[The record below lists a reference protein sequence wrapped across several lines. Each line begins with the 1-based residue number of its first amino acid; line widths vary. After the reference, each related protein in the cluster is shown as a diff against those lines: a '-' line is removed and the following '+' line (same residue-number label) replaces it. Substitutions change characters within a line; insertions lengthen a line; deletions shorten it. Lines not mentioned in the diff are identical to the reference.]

1 MTVFIP
7 IFISLVVIMILIYLI
22 YKNRDNKESLI
33 DDINNIFFSEN
44 KQNLEQF
51 AEDISEFHSILS
63 NRKCRKLVLESL
75 DKSYERIM
83 KNYKYI
89 VSLDEDINMTVP
101 AGEWLLD
108 NIYLIEKE
116 YKDIKKNMP
125 SSYYVKL
132 PVINKG
138 IMKCYPRVYHLAL
151 AIIHNFHGNMN
162 KEFIIK
168 FINEYQKN
176 NILTSSEIW
185 ALPLMLRIALI
196 QKIAI
201 ITEEITYMQRE
212 RKRGEEL
219 ADKIIKNYNDENI
232 EKTIYELKDKGIN
245 ISSYFIETFI
255 NIIND
260 SGIKEE
266 KLNLFIKEQLDIR
279 EKNIDNIINLGYRK
293 QSKQQIVMGNCIN
306 GLRDIEAINWKN
318 IFQNVS
324 VIEQIL
330 KEDPLEIYIDM
341 DFPSKNFYRN
351 KIERLSRKLKLP
363 ESYIAKKSIECAKE
377 FQSEIEEDNYKRHVG
392 YYILEEKGV
401 RLLKKALGVK
411 SEGKYKI
418 KDFLIRNKV
427 RFYIA
432 SIILFTFI
440 FEFFIIKSIGYT
452 NIYVT
457 FLQFII
463 LLIPSSEIV
472 ISILNWSLNNLTKP
486 DFIPKLQFINGISE
500 EASTVVVI
508 PTLIGSK
515 KRAKE
520 LVKDMEIHYLANQ
533 EKNLYFAILG
543 DFKDSKSEKEEN
555 DEEIIKEMLKGVKE
569 LNNKYSKEKEI
580 FFFLNR
586 YRKYNEKEKAWMGWE
601 RKRGKLEEFNRLIRG
616 DKNTTYNVISGDINI
631 LKKVKYVITLDAD
644 TKLPRDVA
652 KRLIG
657 AMEHPLNK
665 PIIDRVK
672 NVVIHGYGLMQP
684 RISISVEDANKTLF
698 SKIFSGQ
705 VGLDTYSTAVS
716 DIYQDIFKEGIF
728 TGKGI
733 YHVDTFNTMLNGEIK
748 ENSVLSHDLLE
759 GSYVRTALVT
769 DIELVDGY
777 PAYYNSSC
785 KRLHRWVRGDWQL
798 IPWIF
803 KKTAIN
809 RLSKWKII
817 DNLRRSILSPNIIIL
832 ILIALLSYYGTDE
845 MIIVAFLS
853 IIAPILFNVSEVIIF
868 PSKGIGLSGRI
879 YSVKNVLK
887 QFFMIFA
894 FIPHK
899 AYLMLD
905 AIIRTLYRLCISKKN
920 LLEWQTAEDA
930 EKMSRKDIKGYI
942 KSMWVGS
949 LMALI
954 ILYLAIRKSN
964 EVAILLVP
972 ACIIWTISPYI
983 AFYVSQDKKNKRYLN
998 KDNRE
1003 LLMDIARRTW
1013 AYFEDFVCEDTKWL
1027 APDNYQEEPYKGVA
1041 YRTSPTNM
1049 GMGIT
1054 SNIVAYDLGFISLKN
1069 LINRLENIVSSMNK
1083 LDKYKGHFYN
1093 WYDIKSGKPLNP
1105 KYISSVDS
1113 GNLIGYL
1120 WVTEESLKDIIN
1132 QPLLGE
1138 KNIDGLLSLLKLA
1151 NEELKEEEN
1160 IDNFYFNLIFIL
1172 KGMEPDIIFMN
1183 NMFIKILNKQKELE
1197 NFNIDI
1203 NNFYW
1208 NKKLYEFL
1216 NESLKELKELIPW
1229 KDQII
1234 ENIGICKNIIEDIRE
1249 FAIKVPIKEIPYKIK
1264 YIIKNLQQIKTK
1276 DNYEREWISDFIEN
1290 LNISIDNIKNLIHN
1304 VHELNLKIDELAK
1317 NTDFKLLYNHERNL
1331 FTIGYNVDSGEIANS
1346 YYDLLASE
1354 SRQASFVAIAKGDI
1368 PQDNWITLGRGITY
1382 MGKKLKGLASWSGT
1396 MFEYLMPLLIMKN
1409 YEGTLLDQTYKS
1421 VIKGQ
1426 QLYTRNKNI
1435 PWGISESAFYHFDG
1449 DKNYQ
1454 YMAFGVPGI
1463 GIKRGLSKDLVISP
1477 YSTILA
1483 LQQDVSGSIKNIND
1497 LIDNDLLDRYGFY
1510 EAVDYT
1516 KNRIPKGKSKAIIK
1530 SFMVHHQGMSL
1541 MALDNTINNNILQ
1554 NRFHNKP
1561 EVKATELLLQERK
1574 SNRIVYNRSIK
1585 KYNTELK
1592 INNIN
1597 QYSRIYNT
1605 AKTYIPRVGVL
1616 SNGSYSLMISNR
1628 GGGYSKK
1635 ENTTIYRWR
1644 EDLTFDSKG
1653 LFLYI
1658 KNINSNNYWSATYEP
1673 CKVEGDNYKTHFS
1686 SDKIIFSR
1694 EDGNIITETHITVSQ
1709 EEDAEIR
1716 SINLK
1721 NNSDHDRVIEI
1732 TSYCEVTLADYN
1744 TDLVHPSFSNLFVKT
1759 EFNEEP
1765 FCILANRRKRSEMNT
1780 SPWVIQTVA
1789 LEGEQ
1794 IGGFQYET
1802 SRMDFIGRGR
1812 NLYNPQAM
1820 DNETNLKNSIGPVLD
1835 PIISIRVRVKL
1846 RAKENCM
1853 VAYTTAFCDSKKEG
1867 IKIAEKYRNIDNV
1880 KNAFNLSWSHSNLEM
1895 KRLGIRSTAANMY
1908 QYILSN
1914 ILFINKNMKEREEY
1928 IKHIKSGQSNLW
1940 SYGISG
1946 DYPIVLVILDKE
1958 RGIDTIRQLLT
1969 AYRYWKLKNINVDL
1983 IIVNTKESSYMQ
1995 PIEDSILNLINTLG
2009 LMNNINKASG
2019 IFLFNKSTI
2028 KEEDFN
2034 LLRAICRLYIDCN
2047 RGSLAEQIDIG
2058 SSKREKLD
2066 LLEKKEIKYN
2076 AKPYKFKIPKLEY
2089 FNEIGGFDIKNNE
2102 YTIILENYNN
2112 TPLPWINIMSNG
2124 NFGFHVSE
2132 SGSSYS
2138 WYKNSRENK
2147 LTNWSNDPIID
2158 GESEHIYVRDE
2169 ITGEIWSITPNP
2181 IRDSGKY
2188 IINHGFGYS
2197 NFKHYANGIIGEI
2210 TNYCPMGDNCK
2221 ISLIKLKNNT
2231 DIRRKISV
2239 TYYASTV
2246 LGVSKQL
2253 SSQYIS
2259 TYLDKENFIYS
2270 RNPYNSS
2277 FKETIAY
2284 LKIIG
2289 GREES
2294 FTGNRKEFL
2303 GIEGSIENPKA
2314 LKYIKLNDEVG
2325 AAMDPCMAENSK
2337 IILEPNEEKV
2347 LIAILGAEDNIDA
2360 VRENINKYNNEI
2372 IAFKELNNTKKYWL
2386 KITNTIKVK
2395 TPDKSMDLMLN
2406 GWLLYQVIVC
2416 RLWSRTAFYQSGGA
2430 YGFRDQLQDVM
2441 AVCYINPDITKKQI
2455 IYSSSRQFKEG
2466 DVQHWWHPIV
2476 ESGIRTRFSDDLLW
2490 LPYVTI
2496 DYIKN
2501 TGDYSILDESI
2512 NYLEEPPLREGEDE
2526 RYNVASISSEKGSI
2540 YEHCIRAINRALKF
2554 GEHNIPLMGS
2564 GDWNDGMST
2573 VGNKGKG
2580 ESVWL
2585 GWFLY
2590 SILKSF
2596 IDICDY
2602 KKDIVNMNRYKEYLQ
2617 FIKENIEKNA
2627 WDGSWYRRAYFDNG
2641 IPLGSIENDE
2651 CIIDSLSQ
2659 SWSVISGAGKESR
2672 VKEAMAAVEKN
2683 LIKKDKGIISL
2694 LTPAFDK
2701 SNLQPGYIKGYLP
2714 GVRENGGQYTH
2725 AAIWVVLAF
2734 CKLKMED
2741 KAWSLFNM
2749 INPINHTKSYFN
2761 CQNYKVEP
2769 YVMTADIYDVE
2780 PHVGRGGWSWY
2791 TGAASWM
2798 YRTGIEGILGLKLKG
2813 KDGFYIDPCIPKDWK
2828 QYEIIYSRGNCKYN
2842 IKVIRENKKEL
2853 WVDGKLKTNNIIP
2866 IFEEGTHEIKV
2877 LI

>member
-7 IFISLVVIMILIYLI
+7 IFISLIVIIILIYLI
-22 YKNRDNKESLI
+22 YRNRENKESLI
-33 DDINNIFFSEN
+33 DDINNIFFSED
-44 KQNLEQF
+44 KQNLGQF
-51 AEDISEFHSILS
+51 AEDISEFHSIVS

-83 KNYKYI
+83 NNYKYI

-108 NIYLIEKE
+108 NIYLIEKQ

-162 KEFIIK
+162 KDFIIK
-168 FINEYQKN
+168 FMNEYQKN
-176 NILTSSEIW
+176 NVLTSSEVW
-185 ALPLMLRIALI
+185 ALPIMLRIALI

-201 ITEEITYMQRE
+201 ITEEITYIQGE

-219 ADKIIKNYNDENI
+219 ADKIIKNYNDGNI
-232 EKTIYELKDKGIN
+232 EKTIDELKNKGIN
-245 ISSYFIETFI
+245 VSPYFIETFI

-260 SGIKEE
+260 NGIKEE
-266 KLNLFIKEQLDIR
+266 KLNLFIKEQLDIK

-306 GLRDIEAINWKN
+306 GLREIEAINWKN

-324 VIEQIL
+324 VIEEIL
-330 KEDPLEIYIDM
+330 KEDPLEVYSDM

-363 ESYIAKKSIECAKE
+363 ESYIARKSIECAKQ
-377 FQSEIEEDNYKRHVG
+377 FKSQIEEDNYKRHVG
-392 YYILEEKGV
+392 YYIVEEKGV
-401 RLLKKALGVK
+401 RLLKKVLGVK
-411 SEGKYKI
+411 SEGRDKI

-427 RFYIA
+427 RSYIT
-432 SIILFTFI
+432 SIIFFTFI

-452 NIYVT
+452 NIYVIL
-457 FLQFII
+457 LQFII

-472 ISILNWSLNNLTKP
+472 VSILNWSLNNLTKP
-486 DFIPKLQFINGISE
+486 DFIPKLQFTNGIYE

-520 LVKDMEIHYLANQ
+520 LVKDMEVYYLANK

-543 DFKDSKSEKEEN
+543 DFKDSNSEKEEN

-616 DKNTTYNVISGDINI
+616 DKNTSYNVISGDINI
-631 LKKVKYVITLDAD
+631 LKRIKYVITLDAD

-657 AMEHPLNK
+657 AMEHPLNN
-665 PIIDRVK
+665 PIIDEVK
-672 NVVIHGYGLMQP
+672 KVVVNGYGLMQP
-684 RISISVEDANKTLF
+684 RISIGVEDANKTLF

-716 DIYQDIFKEGIF
+716 DIYQDVFKEGIF

-809 RLSKWKII
+809 RLSKWKMI
-817 DNLRRSILSPNIIIL
+817 DNLRRSILTPNIIIL
-832 ILIALLSYYGTDE
+832 ILISLISYYGTDE
-845 MIIVAFLS
+845 IITVAFLS

-879 YSVKNVLK
+879 DSVKNVLK

-949 LMALI
+949 LIALI
-954 ILYLAIRKSN
+954 ILYLAIRRSN

-983 AFYVSQDKKNKRYLN
+983 GFYVSQDKKTKIYLN
-998 KDNRE
+998 KDDRG
-1003 LLMDIARRTW
+1003 LLINIARRTW

-1027 APDNYQEEPYKGVA
+1027 APDNYQEEPYKGIA

-1054 SNIVAYDLGFISLKN
+1054 SNIVAYDLGFIPLKN
-1069 LINRLENIVSSMNK
+1069 LINRLKNIVSSMNK
-1083 LDKYKGHFYN
+1083 LDKYEGHFYN

-1105 KYISSVDS
+1105 RYISAVDS
-1113 GNLIGYL
+1113 GNLVGYL
-1120 WVTEESLKDIIN
+1120 WLTEESLKDIIN
-1132 QPLLGE
+1132 KPLLSK
-1138 KNIDGLLSLLKLA
+1138 KNIDGLLSILELA
-1151 NEELKEEEN
+1151 NEELKKEED
-1160 IDNFYFNLIFIL
+1160 IDNFYFNIIFIL
-1172 KGMEPDIIFMN
+1172 KEMEPDIVFIN
-1183 NMFIKILNKQKELE
+1183 NIFIKILNKQKELE

-1208 NKKLYEFL
+1208 NKKLYDFL
-1216 NESLKELKELIPW
+1216 NESLEELKELIPW

-1234 ENIGICKNIIEDIRE
+1234 ENIGICKNIIEEIRGFSIE
-1249 FAIKVPIKEIPYKIK
+1249 VPIKDIPNKIK
-1264 YIIKNLQQIKTK
+1264 YIIKNLEQIKAE
-1276 DNYEREWISDFIEN
+1276 DNYEREWISNFVDN
-1290 LNISIDNIKNLIHN
+1290 LNISSDNIRNLIHN
-1304 VHELNLKIDELAK
+1304 VYELNLKIDELAQ
-1317 NTDFKLLYNHERNL
+1317 NTDFKLLYNQERNL

-1354 SRQASFVAIAKGDI
+1354 ARQASFIAIAKGDI

-1382 MGKKLKGLASWSGT
+1382 MGKKIKGLASWSGT
-1396 MFEYLMPLLIMKN
+1396 MFEYFMPLLIMKN

-1421 VIKGQ
+1421 VVKGQ

-1477 YSTILA
+1477 YSTVLA
-1483 LQQDVSGSIKNIND
+1483 LQQDITGSIKNIND
-1497 LIDNDLLDRYGFY
+1497 LIDSDLLDRYGFY

-1516 KNRIPKGKSKAIIK
+1516 KNRIPKGKNKAVIK

-1541 MALDNTINNNILQ
+1541 MALNNTINNNILQ

-1574 SNRIVYNRSIK
+1574 SSRIVYNRSIK

-1605 AKTYIPRVGVL
+1605 AKTDIPRVGLL

-1635 ENTTIYRWR
+1635 EDTTIYRWR
-1644 EDLTFDSKG
+1644 EDLTSDSRG
-1653 LFLYI
+1653 LFFYI

-1673 CKVEGDNYKTHFS
+1673 CKFEGEHYKAQFS
-1686 SDKIIFSR
+1686 SDKITFSR

-1721 NNSDHDRVIEI
+1721 NNSNHDRVIEI
-1732 TSYCEVTLADYN
+1732 TSYCEATLANYN

-1759 EFNEEP
+1759 EFSEEP
-1765 FCILANRRKRSEMNT
+1765 FCILANRRKRSEMDI
-1780 SPWVIQTVA
+1780 SPWLMQTVA
-1789 LEGEQ
+1789 VEGNQ
-1794 IGGFQYET
+1794 IGGLQYET
-1802 SRMDFIGRGR
+1802 SRIDFIGRGR
-1812 NLYNPQAM
+1812 NLYNPKAM

-1846 RAKENCM
+1846 KSKENCTI
-1853 VAYTTAFCDSKKEG
+1853 AYTTAFCHSKKEG
-1867 IKIAEKYRNIDNV
+1867 IEIAEKYRNIDNI
-1880 KNAFNLSWSHSNLEM
+1880 KTAFNLSWSHSNLEM

-1908 QYILSN
+1908 QYIVSN
-1914 ILFINKNMKEREEY
+1914 ILFINRNMKEREKY
-1928 IKHIKSGQSNLW
+1928 IKYIKSGQSNLW

-1946 DYPIVLVILDKE
+1946 DYPIVLATLDKE
-1958 RGIDTIRQLLT
+1958 SGIDIIRQLLT

-1983 IIVNTKESSYMQ
+1983 IIINTKESSYIET
-1995 PIEDSILNLINTLG
+1995 IEDSILNLINTLG
-2009 LMNNINKASG
+2009 LMRNVNKSAG
-2019 IFLFNKSTI
+2019 IFLFNKSTMN
-2028 KEEDFN
+2028 EDTLN

-2058 SSKREKLD
+2058 SNKNKELD
-2066 LLEKKEIKYN
+2066 LLEKKEMQYIT
-2076 AKPYKFKIPKLEY
+2076 KPYKFKIPKLEY
-2089 FNEIGGFDIKNNE
+2089 FNEIGGFDIENNE
-2102 YTIILENYNN
+2102 YTIVLKDYNN
-2112 TPLPWINIMSNG
+2112 TPLPWVNVMSNG

-2147 LTNWSNDPIID
+2147 LTNWCNDPVID
-2158 GESEHIYVRDE
+2158 GESEHVYIRDE
-2169 ITGEIWSITPNP
+2169 ITGEIWSITPKP
-2181 IRDSGKY
+2181 IRDNEKY

-2197 NFKHYANGIIGEI
+2197 NFKHYTKGIIGEI
-2210 TNYCPMGDNCK
+2210 TSYCPMGDNCK
-2221 ISLIKLKNNT
+2221 VSLIKLKNNT
-2231 DIRRKISV
+2231 DIRREISI
-2239 TYYASTV
+2239 TYYALTV

-2253 SSQYIS
+2253 SAQYIS
-2259 TYLDKENFIYS
+2259 TYLDEENFIYS

-2289 GREES
+2289 GKEES

-2303 GIEGSIENPKA
+2303 GIDGTIENPKA
-2314 LKYIKLNDEVG
+2314 LNYKKLDDEVG
-2325 AAMDPCMAENSK
+2325 AGIDPCMAENSK
-2337 IILEPNEEKV
+2337 ITLEPNEERV
-2347 LIAILGAEDNIDA
+2347 LIAVLGAEDSIQA
-2360 VRENINKYNNEI
+2360 VRENINKYNNEVM
-2372 IAFKELNNTKKYWL
+2372 AVKELNNTKEYWRKL
-2386 KITNTIKVK
+2386 TNAIKVK

-2416 RLWSRTAFYQSGGA
+2416 RLWARTAFYQSGGA

-2455 IYSSSRQFKEG
+2455 IHSSSRQFKEG
-2466 DVQHWWHPIV
+2466 DVQHWWHPVV

-2501 TGDYSILDESI
+2501 TGDYSILDEST
-2512 NYLEEPPLREGEDE
+2512 NYLEEPPLKEGEDE
-2526 RYNVASISSEKGSI
+2526 RYNVASVSSEKGTI
-2540 YEHCIRAINRALKF
+2540 YEHCIIAINRALKF

-2573 VGNKGKG
+2573 VGNQGKG

-2590 SILKSF
+2590 TILESF
-2596 IDICDY
+2596 INICDY

-2651 CIIDSLSQ
+2651 CTIDSLSQ

-2780 PHVGRGGWSWY
+2780 PHIGRGGWSWY

-2813 KDGFYIDPCIPKDWK
+2813 KDGFYVEPCIPKDWNE
-2828 QYEIIYSRGNCKYN
+2828 YEIVYNRGNCKYN
-2842 IKVIRENKKEL
+2842 IKVVRENKKEL
-2853 WVDGKLKTNNIIP
+2853 WVDGKLKEENIIP

-2877 LI
+2877 II